1 MNPTLQHKNR
11 AEVLVD
17 GPDREPGPGLDGGLA
32 PGPGGDPDRDQR
44 APMLWGGELVLRD
57 GVAVGQLTSAAWG
70 ETLGRAVGLGY
81 LRHPAGEVVTP
92 AFLGTGRYQVNAG
105 GDLFPATVSLRP
117 PFDAAGTRV
126 RDA

>member
-1 MNPTLQHKNR
+1 
-11 AEVLVD
+11 
-17 GPDREPGPGLDGGLA
+17 
-32 PGPGGDPDRDQR
+32 
-44 APMLWGGELVLRD
+44 MLWGGELVLRD

-70 ETLGRAVGLGY
+70 ETVGRAVGLGY

-92 AFLGTGRYQVNAG
+92 EFVGAGRYQVNVG

-117 PFDAAGTRV
+117 PFDPASTRV